1 MRTAAEIGVIGGG
14 RSAPNGA
21 LASLTVQWRPRH

>member
-1 MRTAAEIGVIGGG
+1 MHEGA

-21 LASLTVQWRPRH
+21 LPVRL